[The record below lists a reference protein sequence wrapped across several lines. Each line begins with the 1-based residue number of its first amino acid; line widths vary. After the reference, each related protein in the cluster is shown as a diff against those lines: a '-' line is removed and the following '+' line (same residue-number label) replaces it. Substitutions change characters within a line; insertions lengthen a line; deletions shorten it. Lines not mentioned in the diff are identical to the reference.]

1 MIKQAVLLCTAIAW
15 SLLAH
20 ATPILN
26 VSSICQRL
34 VNATGQATTVL
45 VPATAEYLDTASENW
60 SQTSQLSPLCILEP
74 TTSEDVSQ
82 ALKLLTEAN
91 TPFAVRGG
99 GHMPVPGAANID
111 RGVLISLERMQTM
124 ELVNDGAVAQVGSG
138 LRWDAVFEW
147 ISTHGLA
154 VVGGRYGPV
163 GVPGLLL
170 GGGINFFGS
179 QYGWAANMISNMEVV
194 LANGTIVHANQTS
207 HGDLF
212 WALKGGSS
220 NYGIVTRF
228 DLNTFPLMEWYGGQ
242 VSFDPAYTAQF
253 VDAVGAYMSPGGG
266 SEDRGAHQ
274 NPTVE
279 INVSTGERS
288 IYAVFTHMD
297 PSAALASF
305 ENFSTIPAVSDSRV
319 IRSTLANLTADTSLD
334 IYGDRTSRQ
343 LFRTTTLRASHRAVA
358 LTQDVFE
365 EILESMQE
373 ELQSVPGLMVRS
385 NHQAITQ
392 GWLQAAREA
401 GGDAMGLD
409 ASEGPLLVY
418 LLGAQW
424 DNAADD
430 EVVREFSKRCTRTIE
445 RRAREEGI
453 YHPFIFLNDASE
465 DQSPFAGYGSESTR
479 ARMREIRREYD
490 PQCIFQ
496 RLMPGGF
503 KLGC

>member
-1 MIKQAVLLCTAIAW
+1 MIKQAVVLCTATVW

-26 VSSICQRL
+26 VSAVCQRF
-34 VNATGQATTVL
+34 VNVTGQSTGVL
-45 VPATAEYLDTASENW
+45 LPDKADYLDTASENW

-74 TTSEDVSQ
+74 ETSDHVAQ
-82 ALKLLTEAN
+82 ALKLLTEADL
-91 TPFAVRGG
+91 PFAVRGG
-99 GHMPVPGAANID
+99 GHMPVTGAANID

-124 ELVNDGAVAQVGSG
+124 ELVNDGAVAQVGPG

-147 ISTHGLA
+147 ISTYGLA

-163 GVPGLLL
+163 GVPGFLL

-194 LANGTIVHANQTS
+194 LANGTIVYANHTS
-207 HGDLF
+207 HTDLF

-228 DLNTFPLMEWYGGQ
+228 DLSTFPLTEWYGGQ
-242 VSFDPAYTAQF
+242 VSFDTAYTAEF
-253 VDAVGAYMSPGGG
+253 LDAVAAYVSPGGG

-274 NPTVE
+274 NPTFE

-288 IYAVFTHMD
+288 IYGVFTHLD
-297 PSAALASF
+297 PNAAPASF
-305 ENFSTIPAVSDSRV
+305 ANFSAIPTVSDSRGT
-319 IRSTLANLTADTSLD
+319 RSTLANLTADTSLD
-334 IYGDRTSRQ
+334 AYGDRTSRQ
-343 LFRTTTLRASHRAVA
+343 LFRTTTLKASGRAVA
-358 LTQDVFE
+358 LTQSVFE
-365 EILESMQE
+365 ETVESMRE
-373 ELQSVPGLMVRS
+373 ELQSVSGLIVRS

-392 GWLQAAREA
+392 GWLEAAREA
-401 GGDAMGLD
+401 GGDAMD
-409 ASEGPLLVY
+409 IDPSEVY

-430 EVVREFSKRCTRTIE
+430 EVVREFSRRCTRIIE

-453 YHPFIFLNDASE
+453 YHPFRFLNDASG
-465 DQSPFAGYGSESTR
+465 DQNPFAGYGSELTR
-479 ARMREIRREYD
+479 SRMREIRREYD